1 MGACIQSKKK
11 TSINPTAIDTFAGSV
26 SEKPGAKA
34 ANNGAATPI
43 EIQRKS
49 VKPKAIP
56 HDHTPMEDL
65 TEAITAKVTNKP
77 KTSWELQ
84 LISMAL
90 QKHSVLSELAEEVK
104 EVVIEKMRHFL
115 LGADEVVFEEG
126 SSGAYFFV
134 VASGSLEVQVAGR
147 RVNKVKAGDSFG
159 EQALLHSTN
168 RSATLRTLERC
179 TLWGVDGKT
188 FREAVATVNA
198 ANYRE
203 NQRFIDSVGVFMVL
217 TTHER
222 EALLSNMTL
231 QRFKPGT
238 RIVTEGDSGDLFYI
252 IKEGTVTCTISGVE
266 VRKLGKGDFFGEQS
280 LLYNT
285 PRTATVTSIDPVKVY
300 SIGRNQLTEA
310 LGDSFQL
317 VMYRNTM
324 RMAMDRGEFLRRMTK
339 EQKEA
344 LVGKMEVVDYQTN
357 AVVIPAGTDVSTG
370 IWMVL
375 RGTLSVEEGKEVK
388 KLECV
393 GEKEV
398 FLGEKRR
405 ISASIIA
412 LEPTNIA
419 FLSKSQMEALLGT
432 NISAI
437 FARNEALT
445 VLKQVLIFKSFSTDK
460 LILLLNAMET
470 AEYDSDSCIVTQG
483 EEGNAFYIVLSG
495 KVQIE
500 KDGVVVRTINKHD
513 YFGERSI
520 LFAEPRTATVRAQG
534 SVLCWVLRQE
544 VFARII
550 DDQLRKHLIGR
561 IQLQDVSVRLEDL
574 RPVKSLGKGMFGHVT
589 LCVNIYKAT
598 LYALKTVS
606 RKKVRLY
613 DLSEN
618 LLLERHVL
626 LQLDHSLIM
635 KLVRTYKDEDRLYFL
650 LEYVHGQDLF
660 DVLRVMG
667 LLEDQDAKFYTACL
681 VLILEHLHERDIIYR
696 DLKPENIMI
705 DDVGYPRLI
714 DFGTAKILTQ
724 GRTFTTVGTPHYTAP
739 EVLLGKG
746 YGVSADYWSLGVMI
760 YEFICG
766 QVPFGEDEED
776 TYAVYEKVLRQN
788 LVYPRALNQYFP
800 ARNLI
805 EILLN
810 RNPSARTAGGSERL
824 KGHRWFHDV
833 NWVGSK

>member
-1 MGACIQSKKK
+1 M
-11 TSINPTAIDTFAGSV
+11 
-26 SEKPGAKA
+26 KPADKA
-34 ANNGAATPI
+34 AYPGTATPI
-43 EIQRKS
+43 EIQRKP
-49 VKPKAIP
+49 VKPKAISQ
-56 HDHTPMEDL
+56 DHALNL
-65 TEAITAKVTNKP
+65 TEALTAKVTSKP

-84 LISMAL
+84 LITMAL

-104 EVVIEKMRHFL
+104 EVIVEKMKHFL
-115 LGADEVVFEEG
+115 LGAGEVVFEEG

-134 VASGSLEVQVAGR
+134 VASGSLEVTVGDR
-147 RVNKVKAGDSFG
+147 RVNKLKAGESFG
-159 EQALLHSTN
+159 EQALLHNTH

-188 FREAVATVNA
+188 FREAVATVNS
-198 ANYRE
+198 ANYHE
-203 NQRFIDSVGVFMVL
+203 NQSFIDSVGVFKVL
-217 TTHER
+217 TTRER
-222 EALLSNMTL
+222 EALLSTMSL
-231 QRFKPGT
+231 QRFNPGS
-238 RIVTEGDSGDLFYI
+238 RIVTEGESGDLFYI
-252 IKEGTVTCTISGVE
+252 IKEGTVTCCITGVE
-266 VRKLGKGDFFGEQS
+266 VRKLGKGDFFGEQA

-285 PRTATVTSIDPVKVY
+285 PRTATVTAIDAVKVF

-317 VMYRNTM
+317 VIYRNTM
-324 RMAMDRGEFLRRMTK
+324 RMALDKGEFLRQLTK

-344 LVGKMEVVDYQTN
+344 LVGKLEVVDYATN
-357 AVVIPAGTDVSTG
+357 AIVLPAETDLSSG

-375 RGTLSVEEGKEVK
+375 RGTLGKGETQEAG
-388 KLECV
+388 KLDTV

-398 FLGEKRR
+398 FTREKKL

-412 LEPTNIA
+412 LEPANVA
-419 FLSKSQMEALLGT
+419 FLSKIQLESLLGSPL
-432 NISAI
+432 SAI
-437 FARNEALT
+437 FARNEALV
-445 VLKQVLIFKSFSTDK
+445 VLKRVLIFKTFSTEK
-460 LILLLNAMET
+460 LSLLLSAMET
-470 AEYDSDSCIVTQG
+470 AEYDSDDCIVTQG
-483 EEGNAFYIVLSG
+483 EEGNAFFIVLSG
-495 KVQIE
+495 RVQIE
-500 KDGVVVRTINKHD
+500 KDGTVVRTITKHD

-520 LFAEPRTATVRAQG
+520 LFSEPRTATVKAQG
-534 SVLCWVLRQE
+534 PVTCWILRKE
-544 VFARII
+544 VFAKIV
-550 DDQLRKHLIGR
+550 DDPVRRHLIER
-561 IQLQDVSVRLEDL
+561 IQLQDASVRLEDL
-574 RPVKSLGKGMFGHVT
+574 RPVRSLGKGMFGQVT

-606 RKKVRLY
+606 RQKVRLY

-635 KLVRTYKDEDRLYFL
+635 KLVRTFKDQDRLYFL

-660 DVLRVMG
+660 DVLRVLG
-667 LLEDQDAKFYTACL
+667 LLQDQDAKFYTACL
-681 VLILEHLHERDIIYR
+681 VLILEHLHEREIIYR

-746 YGVSADYWSLGVMI
+746 YGISADYWSLGVML

-776 TYAVYEKVLRQN
+776 TYAVYEKVLRDT
-788 LVYPRALNQYFP
+788 LVYPRTLSQHFP

-805 EILLN
+805 ETLLN
-810 RNPSARTAGGSERL
+810 RNPSARTAGGIERL
-824 KGHRWFHDV
+824 KGNRWFHDV
-833 NWVGSK
+833 NWVGPK